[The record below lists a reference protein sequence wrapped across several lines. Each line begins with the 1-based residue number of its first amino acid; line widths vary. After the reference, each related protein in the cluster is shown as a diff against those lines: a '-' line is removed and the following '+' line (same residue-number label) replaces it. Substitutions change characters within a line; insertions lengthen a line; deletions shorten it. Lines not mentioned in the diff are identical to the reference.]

1 MLVNSCNALIPVN
14 NKLLSSSQDLLSSTK
29 TSSPDSVK
37 SEERIKEVANK
48 HLTSQENLLP
58 EEELKIENSATIMQL
73 RLLFETRYN
82 QPGRWPKVSSTK
94 HVYFDCEGLAHYL
107 MTGKIG
113 TFEEIETPSINKVD
127 LKKEHKPYTCYK
139 IWQPNAPWAREEM
152 GFWGGVHYF
161 THLEKGKYIS
171 KNGCGPIRFFDSFEE
186 MLKKDAC
193 PLGFIT
199 EDYKDANGIEQA
211 MIGESIVGTIH

>member
-1 MLVNSCNALIPVN
+1 MFVSSRDALIRVN
-14 NKLLSSSQDLLSSTK
+14 NMSLSSSQDLLSPTK
-29 TSSPDSVK
+29 INSLDSLK
-37 SEERIKEVANK
+37 SEERINEVANK

-58 EEELKIENSATIMQL
+58 DQELKIENSATIMQL

-82 QPGRWPKVSSTK
+82 QPGPWPKVSSTK
-94 HVYFDCEGLAHYL
+94 HVSFDCEGFAHYL

-113 TFEEIETPSINKVD
+113 KFEEIEIPNINKVD

-139 IWQPNAPWAREEM
+139 IWQPRAPWVREEM

-161 THLEKGKYIS
+161 THLENGKYIS
-171 KNGCGPIRFFDSFEE
+171 KNGCGPTRFFDSFEE
-186 MLKKDAC
+186 MLMKDAF
-193 PLGFIT
+193 PFGFIS

-211 MIGESIVGTIH
+211 MIGESIIGTIH